1 MKECNTCRWH
11 VNGAC
16 CCRNSDELGNL
27 TDDKMSCKH
36 WEENLKEK
44 VYLSS
49 NMRYTTNR

>member
-11 VNGAC
+11 TCGVC
-16 CCRNSDELGNL
+16 CCRNSDERYNL

-36 WEENLKEK
+36 WEEKLKEK